1 MLRLTGVLQIS
12 FGYNSHVM
20 HFCIHVYDTVCVICG
35 FKFLHLSVIL
45 LSLSNCVLRIEQV
58 SEGRRHRAIAIAEGD
73 AQVFCLLEELF
84 LEMPGCEG
92 WDGTM
97 HNVHHVY
104 NVHNVHSMHNVHIVH
119 PTLNCTC
126 WPQHQSADPG
136 KVLLWGQSILLV
148 FLNGEIYFQA
158 TRLTSTAEAGAAEAK
173 GKGIL
178 SLLIS
183 IFFAFFSSTLF
194 HN

>member
-1 MLRLTGVLQIS
+1 M
-12 FGYNSHVM
+12 
-20 HFCIHVYDTVCVICG
+20 
-35 FKFLHLSVIL
+35 
-45 LSLSNCVLRIEQV
+45 

-92 WDGTM
+92 WEGTM
-97 HNVHHVY
+97 HNVY
-104 NVHNVHSMHNVHIVH
+104 NVHNVH

-158 TRLTSTAEAGAAEAK
+158 TRLTSTAEAAATEAK
-173 GKGIL
+173 GKDIV

-194 HN
+194 P

>member
-1 MLRLTGVLQIS
+1 M
-12 FGYNSHVM
+12 
-20 HFCIHVYDTVCVICG
+20 
-35 FKFLHLSVIL
+35 
-45 LSLSNCVLRIEQV
+45 

-84 LEMPGCEG
+84 SEMPGCEG
-92 WDGTM
+92 WEGTM
-97 HNVHHVY
+97 HNVHNVHNVY
-104 NVHNVHSMHNVHIVH
+104 NVNNVHNVHPS
-119 PTLNCTC
+119 LNCTC

-158 TRLTSTAEAGAAEAK
+158 TRLTSTAEAGATEAK
-173 GKGIL
+173 GKDIV
-178 SLLIS
+178 SLLIN

-194 HN
+194 P